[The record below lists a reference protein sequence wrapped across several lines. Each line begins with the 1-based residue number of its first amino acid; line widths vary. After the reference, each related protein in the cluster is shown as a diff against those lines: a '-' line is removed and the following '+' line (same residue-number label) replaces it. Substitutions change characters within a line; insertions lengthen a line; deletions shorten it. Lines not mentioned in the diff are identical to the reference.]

1 MKSVFYL
8 TCILFCSN
16 TEVIYLRNASEF
28 LWLKKLVTLREIME
42 VTALGINW
50 VHLRDKLHFS
60 TTPSFQW
67 ENFSDYQKCTIE
79 LNIINM

>member
-16 TEVIYLRNASEF
+16 TEVIYLKNASEF

-42 VTALGINW
+42 VTALGI
-50 VHLRDKLHFS
+50 VY
-60 TTPSFQW
+60 T
-67 ENFSDYQKCTIE
+67 
-79 LNIINM
+79 